1 MLAHPAA
8 WQLVL
13 VGPDMQ
19 NASRIH
25 DGNARFFVGI
35 GCLGGDYALLHEWI
49 VVDPLL
55 CNWLEATIIY

>member
-1 MLAHPAA
+1 
-8 WQLVL
+8 LVL

-35 GCLGGDYALLHEWI
+35 GMPRGG
-49 VVDPLL
+49 L
-55 CNWLEATIIY
+55 CVTT